1 MNTFRVVIW
10 SSTFLLLLLTNLTN
24 AQTNNVP
31 SNYALGAGD
40 EIRMTI
46 YGQPELSTE
55 GQINSDGA
63 MEIPLL
69 GSIKIAGL
77 STADAAKLITDRY
90 QRGNFLKSA
99 QVNMLVTKY
108 RSQVVAILGKVNRP
122 GKLILEGATSLTQA
136 VAWAGGVADAGSERL
151 ILIRNDANGR
161 QERRE
166 YDLQKLLNREA
177 DNSPVVW
184 LKDGDTLYVP
194 LAARFY
200 VNGEVR
206 APGMYALDRPLNVMQ
221 ALGVGGG
228 LNARASERSVKLF
241 RKQADG
247 SVKELKA
254 KPDDAVLDGDVL
266 VVQES
271 LF

>member
-1 MNTFRVVIW
+1 MNSFR
-10 SSTFLLLLLTNLTN
+10 LLLLSSPLWLLLLPHVAN
-24 AQTNNVP
+24 AQT
-31 SNYALGAGD
+31 SYALGAGD
-40 EIRMTI
+40 EIRLTI

-69 GSIKIAGL
+69 GGIKIAGL

-99 QVNMLVTKY
+99 QVNMFVTKY

-136 VAWAGGVADAGSERL
+136 VAWAGGVSDAGSERL

-206 APGMYALDRPLNVMQ
+206 APGMYPLDRPLNVMQ

-247 SVKELKA
+247 SVNESKA
-254 KPDDAVLDGDVL
+254 KPDDVVLDGDVL

>member
-1 MNTFRVVIW
+1 MNRLQIILCSSLCALLAPLTF
-10 SSTFLLLLLTNLTN
+10 
-24 AQTNNVP
+24 AQTTY
-31 SNYALGAGD
+31 SLGAGD
-40 EIRMTI
+40 QVRLSV
-46 YGQPELSTE
+46 YGQPELTTE
-55 GQINSDGA
+55 GQINSDGT

-69 GSIKIAGL
+69 GSVKIAGR
-77 STADAAKLITDRY
+77 SSAEAAKLITERY
-90 QRGNFLKSA
+90 QTGNFLKSA
-99 QVNMLVTKY
+99 QVNLLITEY
-108 RSQVVAILGKVNRP
+108 RSQVVAVLGKVNRP

-136 VAWAGGVADAGSERL
+136 VAWAGGVADTGSERL
-151 ILIRNDANGR
+151 ILIRSDANGR
-161 QERRE
+161 QERHE

-194 LAARFY
+194 LAGRFY

-206 APGMYALDRPLNVMQ
+206 TPGMYPLDRPLNVMQ

-228 LNARASERSVKLF
+228 LNARASERSLKLF
-241 RKQADG
+241 RKQTDG
-247 SVKELKA
+247 AVKELRP
-254 KPDDAVLDGDVL
+254 KPDDPVVDGDVL